1 MKHEGRIPSSSPRNE
16 DDGPGPHADHPTHA
30 PIRNCSRQITAS
42 VSRSRTYST
51 IGRPSARVGAGP
63 LTDDLRRGAV
73 MNDLAER
80 AVGPRVLAG
89 HHGPVS
95 LSSACI
101 RFEEL
106 AVTVPWH
113 GQAGGKPSRHVTH
126 FMGTLAS
133 HRTYPVVTSIHTR
146 IRDGDPD
153 AFRHLFRSHAQL
165 VHRYAIRATG
175 DWATAED
182 VVSLTFLEA
191 WRLRARL
198 PEEPDGAKAWLMGIA
213 VNVQRNTNRA
223 ARRHEKALARM
234 PAKEV
239 VPDIAGEVVGRMADA
254 EQLTA
259 AKNALGKL
267 RRPER
272 EVVTLCVWSGLS
284 YAEAAEA
291 LGVAVG
297 TVRSRLFRAR
307 ERLRKLAEH
316 ELRQHVDE
324 TAARWPEHLHLHR
337 PNEKWNR

>member
-1 MKHEGRIPSSSPRNE
+1 
-16 DDGPGPHADHPTHA
+16 
-30 PIRNCSRQITAS
+30 
-42 VSRSRTYST
+42 
-51 IGRPSARVGAGP
+51 
-63 LTDDLRRGAV
+63 
-73 MNDLAER
+73 
-80 AVGPRVLAG
+80 
-89 HHGPVS
+89 
-95 LSSACI
+95 
-101 RFEEL
+101 
-106 AVTVPWH
+106 
-113 GQAGGKPSRHVTH
+113 
-126 FMGTLAS
+126 MGTRTS
-133 HRTYPVVTSIHTR
+133 HRTYQDVTSIHTR

-153 AFRHLFRSHAQL
+153 SFRHLFRSHAQI

-191 WRLRARL
+191 WRLRAKL

-234 PAKEV
+234 PAKEA

-267 RRPER
+267 RRSER

-316 ELRQHVDE
+316 ELRQHADE
-324 TAARWPEHLHLHR
+324 TAARRRPEHFHLHLNR

>member
-1 MKHEGRIPSSSPRNE
+1 M
-16 DDGPGPHADHPTHA
+16 
-30 PIRNCSRQITAS
+30 
-42 VSRSRTYST
+42 
-51 IGRPSARVGAGP
+51 
-63 LTDDLRRGAV
+63 
-73 MNDLAER
+73 
-80 AVGPRVLAG
+80 
-89 HHGPVS
+89 
-95 LSSACI
+95 
-101 RFEEL
+101 
-106 AVTVPWH
+106 
-113 GQAGGKPSRHVTH
+113 
-126 FMGTLAS
+126 
-133 HRTYPVVTSIHTR
+133 TSIHTR

-153 AFRHLFRSHAQL
+153 SFRCLFRAHAQL

-175 DWATAED
+175 DRSTAED

-191 WRLRARL
+191 WRLRDRL

-223 ARRHEKALARM
+223 ARRHQKALARM
-234 PAKEV
+234 PAKEA

-316 ELRQHVDE
+316 ELRQHADE
-324 TAARWPEHLHLHR
+324 TASRRPERLPLHLNR
-337 PNEKWNR
+337 PSEKWNR